1 MAKKGNRQ
9 LIKLVNPDT
18 GTFYISAKNRINTTD
33 KIEIKKFDKKAVDP
47 ETGKKGA
54 HVTFVEKKIK

>member
-9 LIKLVNPDT
+9 IIKLVNPDT
-18 GTFYISAKNRINTTD
+18 GTFYTTTKNRVNTTD
-33 KIEIKKFDKKAVDP
+33 KITIKKFDPKVVNK

-54 HVTFVEKKIK
+54 HAEFVEKKIK